1 VKVAMLIPPYRYG
14 LDPAQ
19 WISVPPQGYGGIQWV
34 AAAIIDGL
42 LKCGVEV
49 LLIGAPGS
57 PERAGLSVSAA
68 TEDPGV
74 REALQ
79 QWKPDLI
86 HDHSNA
92 ALLPAVLPWPTVA
105 TSHLNGIPARRR
117 NCVYVSDAQRR
128 RSGSVSA
135 PVIPLPVNPESCQF
149 SSRKD
154 DYLLFLG
161 RISAHKGAY
170 EAASFAEAA
179 GLPIKIAGPAWEPE
193 YLQRVLRDFPATVEY
208 LGEVGGAMRT
218 ELLSRA
224 RAIMVLSQSKG
235 GPFGGTWSE
244 PGATVVSE
252 AAASGTAVI
261 ATDNGCLPEIV
272 PGVGVVLAEDSMTTP
287 ISAERTL
294 ALLPHPEQI
303 RTEAVSRWG
312 HVAIARRYLKLYER
326 AVGGAEWI

>member
-1 VKVAMLIPPYRYG
+1 MKVAMLIPPYRYG
-14 LDPAQ
+14 LDPAR

-42 LKCGVEV
+42 LECGVEV

-57 PERAGLSVSAA
+57 PERARLSVSAA
-68 TEDPGV
+68 TEESGV

-105 TSHLNGIPARRR
+105 TSHLNGIPARRQ

-135 PVIPLPVNPESCQF
+135 PVIPLPVNPKRCLF

-161 RISAHKGAY
+161 RVSAHKGAY

-179 GLPIKIAGPAWEPE
+179 RLPIKIAGPAWEPE
-193 YLQRVLRDFPATVEY
+193 YLQRILRDFPATVEY
-208 LGEVGGAMRT
+208 LGEVGGAIRT

-224 RAIMVLSQSKG
+224 RAIMVLSQSK
-235 GPFGGTWSE
+235 GGTWSE

-272 PGVGVVLAEDSMTTP
+272 PGVGAVLAEDHMTTP
-287 ISAERTL
+287 ISAEGTL
-294 ALLPHPEQI
+294 ASLPRPEQI
-303 RTEAVSRWG
+303 RAEAVSRWG
-312 HVAIARRYLKLYER
+312 HVATARRYLKLYER
-326 AVGGAEWI
+326 AVGGAEWT